1 MHGTIHNVVL
11 AVLAVPDNNMRE
23 LTTVAVAVVSIIAM
37 LVGYNLYTHAEN
49 TKAYY
54 TCLQVV
60 EKVAQQQNN
69 SDSGIRIVS
78 MPTCSIR

>member
-1 MHGTIHNVVL
+1 MHGTIHNAVL

>member
-1 MHGTIHNVVL
+1 
-11 AVLAVPDNNMRE
+11 MRE

-37 LVGYNLYTHAEN
+37 LVGYNIYTHAEN

>member
-1 MHGTIHNVVL
+1 VVL

>member
-1 MHGTIHNVVL
+1 
-11 AVLAVPDNNMRE
+11 MRE

>member
-1 MHGTIHNVVL
+1 MIHGMIHNVAL
-11 AVLAVPDNNMRE
+11 AVLVAPDNNMRE
-23 LTTVAVAVVSIIAM
+23 LITLAVAGVSIIAM
-37 LVGYNLYTHAEN
+37 LIGYNLYTHAQN

-54 TCLQVV
+54 TCLQIV
-60 EKVAQQQNN
+60 EKVAQQNN

>member
-1 MHGTIHNVVL
+1 MTHNVVL
-11 AVLAVPDNNMRE
+11 AVSAVPDNKMRE

-60 EKVAQQQNN
+60 ENVAQQQNN